1 MKIVSK
7 YKDYYDSALAYGSDE
22 ELVYV
27 RKKSKIAFASL
38 SDPVRDRLAKLRR
51 NLPHISLHIS
61 GERYS
66 GYDNMSAPF
75 LLGVCGKIYP
85 VVCLTLKGVDT
96 FAYSYEDVMSFLR
109 KHKLQKELE
118 DFEDARSWLWNSSD
132 DLRSFFSIKFEA
144 LSEVFIDN
152 KVPLFLIDFKFS
164 TGVGCIPCDI
174 VVNPQLKEYGFYKKL
189 DPYTIFQ
196 EIGMYLDGVLG
207 VTAPDMVGIDDL
219 IMRGKKGFDN
229 TSFKHMPD
237 TRRRKAKKGK
247 IPKNGNRNK

>member
-1 MKIVSK
+1 MKIISK

-22 ELVYV
+22 ELVYL

-38 SDPVRDRLAKLRR
+38 SDPVRDRLTKLRC

-144 LSEVFIDN
+144 LGEVFINN
-152 KVPLFLIDFKFS
+152 KVPLFQVTFNEGLAGPTS
-164 TGVGCIPCDI
+164 CEI
-174 VVNPQLKEYGFYKKL
+174 VLNPQLKSCEFYKKL
-189 DPYTIFQ
+189 DAYTVFQ
-196 EIGMYLDGVLG
+196 DIGMYLDGVLG

-219 IMRGKKGFDN
+219 VMRGKKGFDN

-237 TRRRKAKKGK
+237 TRSRKQKKGK
-247 IPKNGNRNK
+247 IPKRGDRNK